1 MANAGVRPSGRKL
14 RRPLAEHDRSG
25 KPGGHRAGSAQIEIG
40 IGECAWVYVQGQRRQ
55 TSALAKLDRTGVKPA
70 LWLSWIVQA
79 FASGAVYA
87 IKACV
92 AVVPSTRKF
101 PMAARHAPAE
111 IIDKAMV
118 FIASIPASS
127 SPTSRC

>member
-1 MANAGVRPSGRKL
+1 MVRESPAVTVPARLRSKLELANV
-14 RRPLAEHDRSG
+14 
-25 KPGGHRAGSAQIEIG
+25 PGSTSRAS
-40 IGECAWVYVQGQRRQ
+40 
-55 TSALAKLDRTGVKPA
+55 GVKPA